1 MNQTVILRASKK
13 ITENKERHPDPKR
26 LRRLYPY
33 AEQHAAML
41 RIIAA
46 HSEVVKLPAGPW
58 QPRPEPEHCLFLD
71 QGRLQ
76 LTRPG
81 QRPFRLDAE
90 QPAAAFPLPLDD
102 TDWKALTPCR
112 LLRVPARYLE
122 LSRGASSRTETGIEL
137 IENDAEADLYLES
150 RDELKKGRFELPAM
164 PELAIRIGKALDDPN
179 TINADIARLIQ
190 LDPALSARVMR
201 VVNSVAYAGRERIGS
216 LQQAVARLGRQ
227 QVRNLVF
234 SCLIKDLFRTDSPVL
249 KNRIHALWR
258 HSCRVAAISAVL
270 ARLTPGLDP
279 ERALLAG
286 LVHDIGA
293 IPLLH
298 AARNLPALQNA
309 PGLLDHLID
318 DLKGEVG
325 QLTLEH
331 WQFDNELAML
341 ARHAENWQR
350 LGTAIPDY
358 LDVVLLAQLHAAV
371 GQDTDSHLPRIDQIP
386 AFHRLALGRLTPR
399 YSIAV
404 LNEAEREIAEIEELL
419 HH

>member
-1 MNQTVILRASKK
+1 
-13 ITENKERHPDPKR
+13 
-26 LRRLYPY
+26 
-33 AEQHAAML
+33 ML
-41 RIIAA
+41 RTIAA
-46 HSEVVKLPAGPW
+46 HSEVIELPAGPW

-71 QGRLQ
+71 KGRLQ
-76 LTRPG
+76 LARPG
-81 QRPFRLDAE
+81 QPPFYLDAD

-102 TDWKALTPCR
+102 TGWKALIPCR
-112 LLRVPARYLE
+112 LLRVPTRYLE

-137 IENDAEADLYLES
+137 TEDDAEADLYLEC
-150 RDELKKGRFELPAM
+150 RDELKQGRFELPAM
-164 PELAIRIGKALDDPN
+164 PELAVRIGKALDDPN
-179 TINADIARLIQ
+179 TVNADIARLIQ
-190 LDPALSARVMR
+190 LDPALNARVMR
-201 VVNSVAYAGRERIGS
+201 VVNSAACAGRGRIGS

-234 SCLIKDLFRTDSPVL
+234 SCIIKDLFRTDSPVNL
-249 KNRIHALWR
+249 KSRIQALWR
-258 HSCRVAAISAVL
+258 HSCRVAAISTIL

-298 AARNLPALQNA
+298 AARNLPALQKA

-331 WQFDNELAML
+331 WHFDHELARV
-341 ARHAENWQR
+341 ARHAEDWQR

-371 GQDTDSHLPRIDQIP
+371 GQGTGSRLPRIDQIP
-386 AFHRLALGRLTPR
+386 AFRRLALGRLTPR
-399 YSIAV
+399 HSIAV
-404 LNEAEREIAEIEELL
+404 LDEAKREIAEIEDLL